1 MVVLLL
7 KRIGFMI
14 FTMIVVSI
22 ILFLLLETG
31 LTGDPA
37 TRVLGNFAS
46 DEQKELWRAH
56 PGYNQAVGVSYA
68 KRPGYFATGHLA

>member
-1 MVVLLL
+1 MVLLL
-7 KRIGFMI
+7 IKRIGFMI
-14 FTMIVVSI
+14 FTMIVVSV

-46 DEQKELWRAH
+46 DAQKEAWRNEN
-56 PGYNQAVGVSYA
+56 GYNQPVVLRYGKWLVN
-68 KRPGYFATGHLA
+68 

>member
-1 MVVLLL
+1 MILLLL

-37 TRVLGNFAS
+37 TRVSG
-46 DEQKELWRAH
+46 
-56 PGYNQAVGVSYA
+56 
-68 KRPGYFATGHLA
+68 

>member
-1 MVVLLL
+1 MILLLL

-46 DEQKELWRAH
+46 DEQKELWRD
-56 PGYNQAVGVSYA
+56 QQ
-68 KRPGYFATGHLA
+68 

>member
-1 MVVLLL
+1 MVLLIF

-46 DEQKELWRAH
+46 DEQKEMWRDQQVYLHQFAH
-56 PGYNQAVGVSYA
+56 GDHSQQQP
-68 KRPGYFATGHLA
+68 H